1 MKPVAVDAMGGDK
14 APGEIVAG
22 AKQAAAEGIPVML
35 VGPADLADRVSG
47 ADIADLELLVA
58 SEVIG
63 MHEDP
68 AGAVRA
74 KKDSTLVRSAEA
86 VRDGQASAMISAGNT
101 GATMASALLRM
112 GRVEGVKRPAIA
124 TPIPVPGST
133 PTILLDAGAN
143 AEVEVGWLAQFATM
157 GSVFSA
163 ARYGIASPKV
173 GLLSIGEEPGKGD
186 TLRKEAHELLSSH
199 PGINFVGNVEGR
211 DIMTT
216 EVDVVVTDGFTGNV
230 ALKSLEG
237 ALKTVVKSLFAA
249 IGRPEYK
256 VHADALMPAF
266 LDLYSQFDPDSTG
279 GAMLLGLNGVCIISH
294 GSSSARAMVNG
305 IKVARDMVQ
314 GDIVEKIRAAL
325 A

>member
-1 MKPVAVDAMGGDK
+1 MKPIAVDAMGGDK
-14 APGEIVAG
+14 APAEIVTG
-22 AKQAAAEGIPVML
+22 AKQAAAEGIPVLL
-35 VGPADLADRVSG
+35 VGPADLADRG
-47 ADIADLELLVA
+47 DLELLVA
-58 SEVIG
+58 TEVIG
-63 MHEDP
+63 MDED
-68 AGAVRA
+68 AASSVKK
-74 KKDSTLVRSAEA
+74 KKDSTLVRCAEA
-86 VRDGQASAMISAGNT
+86 VRDGKASAMISAGNT

-112 GRVEGVKRPAIA
+112 GRAEGVKRPAIA

-143 AEVEVGWLAQFATM
+143 AEVEAPWLTQFAVM
-157 GSVFSA
+157 GSVFST
-163 ARYGIASPKV
+163 ARYGIAKPKV

-186 TLRKEAHELLSSH
+186 SLRKEAFELLSAEKS
-199 PGINFVGNVEGR
+199 INFVGNVEGR

-237 ALKTVVKSLFAA
+237 ALKTVVKSLFTA
-249 IGRPEYK
+249 IGAPQYK
-256 VHADALMPAF
+256 EHADALMPAF
-266 LDLYSQFDPDSTG
+266 LDLYSQFDPDTTG

-314 GDIVEKIRAAL
+314 GDIVEKIRAAV
-325 A
+325 AVSAKP

>member
-1 MKPVAVDAMGGDK
+1 MGGDK

-314 GDIVEKIRAAL
+314 GDIVEKIRAAV

>member
-1 MKPVAVDAMGGDK
+1 MKPIAVDAMGGDK

-22 AKQAAAEGIPVML
+22 ARQAAAEGIPVLL
-35 VGPADLADRVSG
+35 VGPADLGAR

-63 MHEDP
+63 MDEDP

-86 VRDGQASAMISAGNT
+86 VRDGKASAMISAGNT

-112 GRVEGVKRPAIA
+112 GRIDGVKRPAIA

-143 AEVEVGWLAQFATM
+143 AEVEVAWLAQFATM

-186 TLRKEAHELLSSH
+186 TLRKEAYELLSSH
-199 PGINFVGNVEGR
+199 PGRIHFG
-211 DIMTT
+211 
-216 EVDVVVTDGFTGNV
+216 
-230 ALKSLEG
+230 
-237 ALKTVVKSLFAA
+237 LFSC
-249 IGRPEYK
+249 P
-256 VHADALMPAF
+256 
-266 LDLYSQFDPDSTG
+266 
-279 GAMLLGLNGVCIISH
+279 
-294 GSSSARAMVNG
+294 
-305 IKVARDMVQ
+305 
-314 GDIVEKIRAAL
+314 
-325 A
+325 

>member
-1 MKPVAVDAMGGDK
+1 MKPIAVDAMGGDK
-14 APGEIVAG
+14 APAEIVAG
-22 AKQAAAEGIPVML
+22 AKQAAAEGIPVLL
-35 VGPADLADRVSG
+35 VGPAELADRG
-47 ADIADLELLVA
+47 DLELLVA
-58 SEVIG
+58 TEVIG
-63 MHEDP
+63 MDED
-68 AGAVRA
+68 AATSVKK
-74 KKDSTLVRSAEA
+74 KKDSTLVRCAEA
-86 VRDGQASAMISAGNT
+86 VRDGKASAMISAGNT

-112 GRVEGVKRPAIA
+112 GRAEGVKRPAIA

-143 AEVEVGWLAQFATM
+143 AEVEAPWLTQFAVM
-157 GSVFSA
+157 GSVFA
-163 ARYGIASPKV
+163 TARYGIAKPKV

-186 TLRKEAHELLSSH
+186 SLRKEAFELLSAQQS
-199 PGINFVGNVEGR
+199 INFVGNVEGR

-237 ALKTVVKSLFAA
+237 ALKTVVKSLFTA
-249 IGRPEYK
+249 IGAPQYK
-256 VHADALMPAF
+256 EHADALMPAF
-266 LDLYSQFDPDSTG
+266 LDLYSQFDPDTTG

-314 GDIVEKIRAAL
+314 GDIVEKIRTAVGVGGAS
-325 A
+325 